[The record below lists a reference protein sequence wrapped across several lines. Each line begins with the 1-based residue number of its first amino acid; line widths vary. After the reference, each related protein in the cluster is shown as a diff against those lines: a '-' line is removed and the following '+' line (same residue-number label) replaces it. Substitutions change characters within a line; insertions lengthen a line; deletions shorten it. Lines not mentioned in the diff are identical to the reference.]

1 MSDNKSI
8 LIKLLKVMA
17 AYFGLYAIHY
27 LILPNTPIHGRYG
40 ITGYFDIS
48 QYIMSISI
56 LLFPVFDIIYLK
68 SNIFFGFLGIVL
80 YSTCVYIYDANA
92 ANFTRQED
100 SVRLQ
105 LIVFNTSD
113 SAKANQVLKEAI
125 ANPADFTS
133 YARKYNA
140 NIQGVTE
147 NGETQEIPLTQLSS
161 RFGPL
166 NEAIKDVKAGQIVNK
181 VVTVGNDLYVVKV
194 LERNGKGLIPFEK
207 VKETI
212 KTQLRNQKRQ
222 VEQQKYLKSISD
234 EFKLSNMDEA
244 LKNIK

>member
-48 QYIMSISI
+48 QYIMLISI

-92 ANFTRQED
+92 VYELGYSGFFSSSYSKEGL
-100 SVRLQ
+100 VFILKV
-105 LIVFNTSD
+105 IVGVYVFIYIIFSFIINTIID
-113 SAKANQVLKEAI
+113 IREYKKNKKDEEKKE
-125 ANPADFTS
+125 N
-133 YARKYNA
+133 
-140 NIQGVTE
+140 
-147 NGETQEIPLTQLSS
+147 
-161 RFGPL
+161 
-166 NEAIKDVKAGQIVNK
+166 KD
-181 VVTVGNDLYVVKV
+181 
-194 LERNGKGLIPFEK
+194 
-207 VKETI
+207 
-212 KTQLRNQKRQ
+212 
-222 VEQQKYLKSISD
+222 
-234 EFKLSNMDEA
+234 
-244 LKNIK
+244 